1 MGLLCRIQLWERKSL
16 YALLAYILILAWSGD
31 RVLAD
36 PCADVAK
43 NYSAIGT
50 AECAAD
56 TFAKADASLNETYQT
71 VVRHLKESGKDLKPL
86 ITAERAWI
94 VERDARCDQKAKEY
108 DLIDATGSAAILD
121 CKTEWTKARIGTL
134 KDYLR

>member
-1 MGLLCRIQLWERKSL
+1 MRLFAC
-16 YALLAYILILAWSGD
+16 ILILAWGSG
-31 RVLAD
+31 RAFAD

-56 TFAKADASLNETYQT
+56 TFAKADASLNEAYQK
-71 VVRHLKESGKDLKPL
+71 VVRHLKERGRDLKPL

-94 VERDARCDQKAKEY
+94 VERDARCDQKAKED

-121 CKTEWTKARIGTL
+121 CKADWTKARIATL
-134 KDYLR
+134 NDYLR